1 MEGKTKIGKRSL
13 WNLFENIE
21 GDKVVW
27 MIVLLLMLISV
38 LCMFSSTSQ
47 LLGSGQSR
55 IDVVKSQL
63 ILVAVG
69 IGFVILIYNI
79 RNLNFI
85 MWLSKWGFLLSFTL
99 LAILDL
105 KLNLGFVRSIEI
117 NGARRILQVGPVQVH
132 VFEVVKVAMIMYLA
146 WALDAFKRGTLK
158 GPKKDIWKKILYI
171 YAPFVITFLMIIPG
185 SNSSAVVIGGM
196 MFITILIG
204 GGSFRDMAI
213 LVGAGILM
221 VGGSYAVFK
230 ISDGK
235 VMKRIGTGISRIFDK
250 EDYERQVIDA
260 RTGSVEYYEALDKIR
275 QPYSARIAIHEGG
288 LIGKGPGQSTQRYVV
303 PDISEDYMFS
313 FIIEEYGVLGGI
325 IVLMLYISLLA
336 RGSIIV
342 RNCGNN
348 LFAKLAVAGLL
359 MLIVLQAFLHMFVN
373 CDIGP
378 MTGQTLPLVS
388 HGASAFLCFSVAFGI
403 ILSISRYASR
413 KMKRE
418 QQQAEPLVERAEVKV
433 ELDALDDFESGK
445 DLTEIMDQEDEL

>member
-1 MEGKTKIGKRSL
+1 METKTKTGKRSL

-55 IDVVKSQL
+55 IDVVKDQV
-63 ILVAVG
+63 ILVAFG
-69 IGFVILIYNI
+69 IGLVILIYNI

-85 MWLSKWGFLLSFTL
+85 MWLSRWGFLLSFAL
-99 LAILDL
+99 LAMLDL
-105 KLNLGFVRSIEI
+105 KVNLGFIRSVEI

-158 GPKKDIWKKILYI
+158 GPRKDIWKKILYI
-171 YAPFVITFLMIIPG
+171 YMPFVVSFLMIIPG

-204 GGSFRDMAI
+204 GGSIRDMAI
-213 LVGAGILM
+213 LVGAGVLM
-221 VGGSYAVFK
+221 VAGAYAVYS

-250 EDYERQVIDA
+250 EDYEQQVIDA
-260 RTGSVEYYEALDKIR
+260 RVGSVEYYRALDKIR
-275 QPYSARIAIHEGG
+275 QPYSAKIAIHEGG

-325 IVLMLYISLLA
+325 VVLMLYISLLA

-359 MLIVLQAFLHMFVN
+359 ILIVLQAFLHMFVN

-378 MTGQTLPLVS
+378 MTGQTLPLIS
-388 HGASAFLCFSVAFGI
+388 HGTSAFLCFSVAFGI

-413 KMKRE
+413 RMKRE
-418 QQQAEPLVERAEVKV
+418 QQQAQPLVERTEVKV

>member
-1 MEGKTKIGKRSL
+1 METKTKTGKRSL

-47 LLGSGQSR
+47 LLGNGQSR
-55 IDVVKSQL
+55 IDVVKDQV
-63 ILVAVG
+63 ILVAFG
-69 IGFVILIYNI
+69 IGLVILIYNI

-85 MWLSKWGFLLSFTL
+85 MWLSRWGFLLSFVL
-99 LAILDL
+99 LAMLDL
-105 KLNLGFVRSIEI
+105 KVNLGFIRSVEI

-171 YAPFVITFLMIIPG
+171 YLPFVVSFLMIIPG

-204 GGSFRDMAI
+204 GGNIRDMAI
-213 LVGAGILM
+213 LVGAGVLM
-221 VGGSYAVFK
+221 VAGAYAVYS

-250 EDYERQVIDA
+250 EDYEQQVIDA
-260 RTGSVEYYEALDKIR
+260 RVGSVEYYKALDKIR
-275 QPYSARIAIHEGG
+275 QPYSAKIAIHEGG

-359 MLIVLQAFLHMFVN
+359 ILIVLQAFLHMFVN

-378 MTGQTLPLVS
+378 MTGQTLPLIS
-388 HGASAFLCFSVAFGI
+388 HGTSAFLCFSVAFGI

-413 KMKRE
+413 RMKRE
-418 QQQAEPLVERAEVKV
+418 QQQAQPLVERTEVKV

>member
-1 MEGKTKIGKRSL
+1 METKTKTGKRSL

-55 IDVVKSQL
+55 IDVVKDQV
-63 ILVAVG
+63 ILVAFG
-69 IGFVILIYNI
+69 IGLVILIYNI

-85 MWLSKWGFLLSFTL
+85 MWLSRWGFLLSFAL
-99 LAILDL
+99 LAMLDL
-105 KLNLGFVRSIEI
+105 KVNLGFIRSVEI

-158 GPKKDIWKKILYI
+158 GPRKDIWKKILYI
-171 YAPFVITFLMIIPG
+171 YMPFVVSFLMIIPG

-204 GGSFRDMAI
+204 GGSIRDMAI
-213 LVGAGILM
+213 LVGAGVLM
-221 VGGSYAVFK
+221 VAGAYAVYS

-250 EDYERQVIDA
+250 EDYEQQVIDA
-260 RTGSVEYYEALDKIR
+260 RVGSVEYYKALDKIR
-275 QPYSARIAIHEGG
+275 QPYSAKIAIHEGG

-359 MLIVLQAFLHMFVN
+359 ILIVLQAFLHMFVN

-378 MTGQTLPLVS
+378 MTGQTLPLIS
-388 HGASAFLCFSVAFGI
+388 HGTSAFLCFSVAFGI

-413 KMKRE
+413 RMKRE
-418 QQQAEPLVERAEVKV
+418 QQQAQPLVERTEVKV

>member
-1 MEGKTKIGKRSL
+1 METKTKTGKRSL

-47 LLGSGQSR
+47 LLGNGQSR
-55 IDVVKSQL
+55 IDVVKDQV
-63 ILVAVG
+63 ILVAFG
-69 IGFVILIYNI
+69 IGLVILIYNI

-85 MWLSKWGFLLSFTL
+85 MWLSRWGFLLSFVL
-99 LAILDL
+99 LAMLDL
-105 KLNLGFVRSIEI
+105 KVNLGFIRSVEI

-171 YAPFVITFLMIIPG
+171 YLPFVVSFLMIIPG

-204 GGSFRDMAI
+204 GGNIRDMAI
-213 LVGAGILM
+213 LVGAGVLM
-221 VGGSYAVFK
+221 VAGAYAIYS

-250 EDYERQVIDA
+250 EDYEQQVIDA
-260 RTGSVEYYEALDKIR
+260 RVGSVEYYKALDKIR
-275 QPYSARIAIHEGG
+275 QPYSAKIAIHEGG

-359 MLIVLQAFLHMFVN
+359 ILIVLQAFLHMFVN

-378 MTGQTLPLVS
+378 MTGQTLPLIS
-388 HGASAFLCFSVAFGI
+388 HGTSAFLCFSVAFGI

-413 KMKRE
+413 RMKRE
-418 QQQAEPLVERAEVKV
+418 QQQAQPLVERTEVKV